1 MRLLVVFAVLLAN
14 PVWAEIQPLEF
25 GTKDE
30 VIYNIDPTDFEADDP
45 ASRKGLGSSAVSVA
59 VGFSSA
65 ALAGSIHLPAGVLL
79 KSATIYYFDEN
90 AGADPDNASFW
101 ATGPGGGSIVLATVT
116 FPTGSPSGTS
126 VTINFPPNTR
136 VNNDLFHY
144 GFNVTLHAP
153 AQLLYRVAIRYQREV
168 SPAPGTATFS
178 DVPPSHLFYQFIEA
192 LAASGIT
199 AGCSAPPNPNFCP
212 DAPLTRGQ
220 MAVFLSRALGL
231 HWVP

>member
-1 MRLLVVFAVLLAN
+1 MRMLLAVLMLAT
-14 PVWAEIQPLEF
+14 PAFAQIAPLEF

-30 VIYNIDPTDFEADDP
+30 SVYNINPSEFEADDP
-45 ASRKGLGSSAVSVA
+45 ASRQGLGSSGVAVA

-65 ALAGSIHLPAGVLL
+65 RLAGSIHLPAGVLL

-90 AGADPDNASFW
+90 AAADPDNASFW
-101 ATGPGGGSIVLATVT
+101 ATGTGGGSFELATVT

-126 VTINFPPNTR
+126 VTVNFPPNTR
-136 VNNDLFHY
+136 VNNDLNHY
-144 GFNVTLHAP
+144 GFTVTLHAP

-220 MAVFLSRALGL
+220 MSVFLSRALGL